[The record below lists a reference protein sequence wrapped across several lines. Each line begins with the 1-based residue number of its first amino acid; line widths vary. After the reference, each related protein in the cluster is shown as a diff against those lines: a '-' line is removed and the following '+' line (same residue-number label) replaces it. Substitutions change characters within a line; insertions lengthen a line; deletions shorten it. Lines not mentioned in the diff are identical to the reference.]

1 MADDPRTTGPFSIDD
16 DAGDSGGPALIV
28 RSGSLAGVVHQLQKP
43 EVTVGRSPSCDIFLD
58 DITVSR
64 DHARLTL
71 ADGTV
76 KLIDL
81 DSLNG
86 TYVNRRRIEDPE
98 PLRHGDE
105 LQIGK
110 FRLAFISG

>member
-1 MADDPRTTGPFSIDD
+1 VADDPRTTGPFSIDD
-16 DAGDSGGPALIV
+16 DAGDAGGPALIV
-28 RSGSLAGVVHQLQKP
+28 RSGSLTGVVHQLEEP
-43 EVTVGRSPSCDIFLD
+43 DVTVGRSPTCDIFLD

-64 DHARLTL
+64 NHARLTL
-71 ADGTV
+71 ADGVVT
-76 KLIDL
+76 LEDL

-86 TYVNRRRIEDPE
+86 TYVNRRRIVEPE
-98 PLRHGDE
+98 TLSHGDE